1 MADTVHLGLPM
12 SKIFFISSLEVHPSN
27 LGLWNMNCVILAF
40 LGPIVSYKY
49 WLLKS
54 SSNQPI
60 YNLQSSSDEMN
71 LKRENTQ
78 LD

>member
-1 MADTVHLGLPM
+1 MIAFQLLIDQILVNFRLPEKVVTPHRKNQPIQ
-12 SKIFFISSLEVHPSN
+12 SAITQILFLLILTNFN
-27 LGLWNMNCVILAF
+27 L
-40 LGPIVSYKY
+40 K
-49 WLLKS
+49 